1 MEKLFSNIRS
11 IIGLFV
17 VVLSFTFL
25 FLLLKIDIPGGN
37 KDILQIAA
45 GIILGSMAGVIGY
58 YFGSSKNESDKAK
71 TDQINRM
78 DPPPAPSQSVVDQV
92 IKQS

>member
-1 MEKLFSNIRS
+1 MEKIFANIRS
-11 IIGLFV
+11 IIGLLV
-17 VVLSFTFL
+17 VVLSFVFL
-25 FLLLKIDIPGGN
+25 FLLLKTTIPAGN

-45 GIILGSMAGVIGY
+45 GIVLAAMGGVIGY

-71 TDQINRM
+71 TEQINKM
-78 DPPPAPSQSVVDQV
+78 DPPRAPSQSVIDQV

>member
-17 VVLSFTFL
+17 VVLSFAFL
-25 FLLLKIDIPGGN
+25 FLLLKIDIPTGN

-78 DPPPAPSQSVVDQV
+78 DPPPAPSQAVVDQV
-92 IKQS
+92 IKQA